1 MWAEMKS
8 ASRLDG
14 FEIDEWWVGEGRG
27 GGATAIFGIL
37 QVCVGSV
44 HLCVFYIIPLLLA
57 MLRCRICSTL
67 TAMSDMFWA
76 MA

>member
-27 GGATAIFGIL
+27 GGGYSYIWYSPGVCRQCAF
-37 QVCVGSV
+37 VCVLYHTSV
-44 HLCVFYIIPLLLA
+44 AGHAAL
-57 MLRCRICSTL
+57 
-67 TAMSDMFWA
+67 
-76 MA
+76 